1 MAIKKKF
8 MFDGTSMHEEI
19 VRSKGEEKSSLAKK
33 QNAAENRKAE
43 DIEIKMLVS
52 SLLKKDGRQYARVS
66 FLRGEDIA
74 EGIVPDG
81 KLERVSGF
89 SEEEAAGLRFY
100 LAANKEAILE
110 QAKQIDPLTNW
121 LRAGKKSE

>member
-1 MAIKKKF
+1 

-19 VRSKGEEKSSLAKK
+19 VRSNGEEKSFLAKK
-33 QNAAENRKAE
+33 QNAAKNQKAE